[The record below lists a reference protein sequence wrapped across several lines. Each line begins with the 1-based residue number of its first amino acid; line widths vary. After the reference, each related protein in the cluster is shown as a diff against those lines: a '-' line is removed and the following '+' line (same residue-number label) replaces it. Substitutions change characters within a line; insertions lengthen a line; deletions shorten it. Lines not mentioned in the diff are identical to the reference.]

1 MRRQNQLGNGDNRPT
16 RGRGSCDTFLR
27 GRLFCFA
34 SANLFDL
41 EEGLISKSSLKFQV
55 RLHSYRSDISKR
67 DLVSSSQKYIY
78 RNSAIS
84 FRCAT
89 IGGYNNFH

>member
-41 EEGLISKSSLKFQV
+41 EERLISKFEI
-55 RLHSYRSDISKR
+55 RPHSYRSAISKR
-67 DLVSSSQKYIY
+67 DFKFAKIYIAILQSRFDAPPLADTIIFINVS
-78 RNSAIS
+78 
-84 FRCAT
+84 
-89 IGGYNNFH
+89 